1 MPVYLVWLLILL
13 AVSGVAGLGF
23 TLGSGLGLVLAFIG
37 ASFVVFILWEPLL
50 KPAIAR
56 VMKK

>member
-13 AVSGVAGLGF
+13 AVSTVGGF
-23 TLGSGLGLVLAFIG
+23 GFSFGGWLSLILSFIG
-37 ASFVVFILWEPLL
+37 ASFVVCILWEPLI

>member
-1 MPVYLVWLLILL
+1 MPVYLVWLLIVL

-23 TLGSGLGLVLAFIG
+23 TLGSGLGLGLAFVG
-37 ASFVVFILWEPLL
+37 ASFIVFILWDPLI

>member
-23 TLGSGLGLVLAFIG
+23 TLGSGLGSVLALIG
-37 ASFVVFILWEPLL
+37 AGFVIVILWEPLI
-50 KPAIAR
+50 KPAIER

>member
-23 TLGSGLGLVLAFIG
+23 TLGSGLGSILTIIG
-37 ASFVVFILWEPLL
+37 AGFVIFILWEPLI
-50 KPAIAR
+50 KPAITR